1 MDFEKENLSNFC
13 EICCKNVQGVRSKVH
28 MTNKEHIK
36 LLIIKLRKLKE
47 ESQLHLL

>member
-1 MDFEKENLSNFC
+1 MDSEKENSLNFC
-13 EICCKNVQGVRSKVH
+13 DICSKSVRGGRSKLH

-47 ESQLHLL
+47 ES